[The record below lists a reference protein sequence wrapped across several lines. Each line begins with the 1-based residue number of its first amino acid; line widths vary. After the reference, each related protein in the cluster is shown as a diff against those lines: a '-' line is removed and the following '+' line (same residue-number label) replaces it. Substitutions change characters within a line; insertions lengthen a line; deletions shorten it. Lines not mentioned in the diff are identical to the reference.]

1 MFSQIFFVGLYT
13 SLMAFALAVGNILFK
28 SKCKEFECCCI
39 RIIRDVDIEER
50 ETEFIATHQPM
61 NQSSNSST
69 HI

>member
-39 RIIRDVDIEER
+39 RIIRDVELEER
-50 ETEFIATHQPM
+50 ETEFIATHPPINQQP
-61 NQSSNSST
+61 NNPT